1 MEVRAVDKYIR
12 VSPRKARLV
21 ADLVKGKPVS
31 DALSVLEFTPKAASI
46 YVFKLI
52 NSAVANAS
60 RKEGV
65 DVDILYVKN
74 VLVDQGP
81 TLKRFRPGPQGR
93 GFRILKRTCHITVIL
108 DEA

>member
-1 MEVRAVDKYIR
+1 MEVRAIDKYIR
-12 VSPRKARLV
+12 ISPRKARLL

-31 DALSVLEFTPKAASI
+31 AALSILEFTSKAASI
-46 YVFKLI
+46 HVYKLI

-65 DVDILYVKN
+65 DVDVLYVKN
-74 VLVDQGP
+74 VFVDQGP

-93 GFRILKRTCHITVIL
+93 GLGF
-108 DEA
+108 